1 MSQQI
6 NLYAPS
12 FRKPKKHF
20 TARTMLEATVL
31 VIVGLATLYVYARFQ
46 VNALAREARVF
57 DERVRVGLE
66 RVKQLPG
73 APAAPDDKPLDARI
87 AQLDS
92 QLRSAEQLLGQPG
105 MSRSDTSYA
114 EPLKALARHRVEG
127 VWLTSITLAGD
138 GGELSLAGRALR
150 AELVPQYIARL
161 SNDPAMRGR
170 RFATLAI
177 ERDAPAKK
185 DGAPKG
191 EVAAKAPE
199 SVAFRLSATPEEK

>member
-20 TARTMLEATVL
+20 TPRAMLEALVL
-31 VIVGLATLYVYARFQ
+31 VLVGLITLYVYARFQ
-46 VNALAREARVF
+46 VNALNREASVF

-66 RVKQLPG
+66 RVKKLPG
-73 APAAPDDKPLDARI
+73 VAAAPDDTALDARS
-87 AQLDS
+87 AELDS
-92 QLRSAEQLLGQPG
+92 RLQAAEQLLGQPG
-105 MSRSDTSYA
+105 MSRSSTSYA

-127 VWLTSITLAGD
+127 IWLTSITVARD

-150 AELVPQYIARL
+150 ADLVPQYIARL
-161 SNDPAMRGR
+161 SSDPAMRGR

-177 ERDAPAKK
+177 QRDTPSTT
-185 DGAPKG
+185 
-191 EVAAKAPE
+191 E
-199 SVAFRLSATPEEK
+199 SIAFRLSATAEEK